1 MEAKPKLTENDGY
14 EALREHVLE
23 RALAARAAHGP
34 DFDRVALEGLLADPK
49 VMRFPTRLTFAAEGL
64 LDGEFAWARAL
75 GAQPQDGYEIV
86 VHPQF
91 ENRPEALPALVA
103 YHIVS
108 VNYLDVATA
117 AEAELY
123 GAALLGLE
131 IDDYYG
137 KVCALADEL
146 PGAAVAAEQAASVAA
161 YEAAESH
168 EVGGSS
174 SCSSH
179 GHSHG
184 HGPQPGGPKTAGGG
198 GGCGPSCGCG

>member
-34 DFDRVALEGLLADPK
+34 DFDRAAIEGLLADPK
-49 VMRFPTRLTFAAEGL
+49 VMRFPTRLSFAADGL
-64 LDGEFAWARAL
+64 LDGEFAWARSL
-75 GAQPQDGYEIV
+75 GPQPQDGYEIV

-91 ENRPEALPALVA
+91 ENRSEALPALVA

-108 VNYLDVATA
+108 VNYLDVATS

-131 IDDYYG
+131 IDDYY
-137 KVCALADEL
+137 KTVCAFADEL
-146 PGAAVAAEQAASVAA
+146 PGAEMAAAQAASVAA
-161 YEAAESH
+161 YEAAEAS
-168 EVGGSS
+168 EAGGSS

-179 GHSHG
+179 SHG
-184 HGPQPGGPKTAGGG
+184 PPASAEKAPGGG

>member
-23 RALAARAAHGP
+23 RALAARADHGP
-34 DFDRVALEGLLADPK
+34 DFDRAAIEGLLADPK
-49 VMRFPTRLTFAAEGL
+49 VMRFPTRLTFAADGL
-64 LDGEFAWARAL
+64 LDGEFAWARSL

-108 VNYLDVATA
+108 VNYLDVATS

-131 IDDYYG
+131 IDDYY
-137 KVCALADEL
+137 KRVCAFADEL
-146 PGAAVAAEQAASVAA
+146 PGAEAAAAHAATVAA
-161 YEAAESH
+161 YEAAETA
-168 EVGGSS
+168 EAGGSS

-179 GHSHG
+179 SHG
-184 HGPQPGGPKTAGGG
+184 PPPGAEETPGGG